1 MASPALSSFTLK
13 LCPSPPG
20 ISLVLRELLLVL
32 SVDPSQE
39 SQAGVPK
46 SVFLRISLMHLLWG
60 QAMTP
65 AAIVDCL
72 LGALPSIPK
81 IAALTMLGHTGLRGL
96 LAYPSMESSQAL
108 GRRWGGGSPIGIII
122 LVVIVPASIFKQIYY
137 S

>member
-108 GRRWGGGSPIGIII
+108 GRRWGGSPIGIII